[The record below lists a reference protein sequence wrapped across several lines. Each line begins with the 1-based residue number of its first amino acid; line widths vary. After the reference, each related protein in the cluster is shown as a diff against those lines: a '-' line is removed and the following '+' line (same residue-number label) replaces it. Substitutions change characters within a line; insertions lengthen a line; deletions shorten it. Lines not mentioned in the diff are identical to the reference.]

1 MNELSS
7 IAPPASGPGV
17 SVCVGNCARPA
28 ALNLLISRV
37 VRRRLARACAL
48 GPPRRCIVS
57 LRHPTSQPAVNLGR
71 VYCTFLSAF
80 RFLSATYCD
89 CTVVLMLLALSNF
102 TFPFFQIFICA
113 CRFWYYV
120 G

>member
-7 IAPPASGPGV
+7 IAPSASGPGV

-48 GPPRRCIVS
+48 GPPRHAAASYRYVI
-57 LRHPTSQPAVNLGR
+57 LRHNLLL
-71 VYCTFLSAF
+71 TW
-80 RFLSATYCD
+80 
-89 CTVVLMLLALSNF
+89 VVSTALF
-102 TFPFFQIFICA
+102 
-113 CRFWYYV
+113 
-120 G
+120 